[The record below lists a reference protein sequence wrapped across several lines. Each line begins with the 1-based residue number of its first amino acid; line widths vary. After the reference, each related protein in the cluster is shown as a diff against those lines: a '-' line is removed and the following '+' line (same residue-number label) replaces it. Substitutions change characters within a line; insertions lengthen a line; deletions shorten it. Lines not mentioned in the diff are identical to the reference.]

1 MEAESERVTLQDF
14 NMLSL
19 VGYGNY
25 AKIILVRRKVNQKVY
40 AIKIIKKKKEGET
53 NGIKKQHA
61 YIER

>member
-40 AIKIIKKKKEGET
+40 AIKIIKKKKEGEP